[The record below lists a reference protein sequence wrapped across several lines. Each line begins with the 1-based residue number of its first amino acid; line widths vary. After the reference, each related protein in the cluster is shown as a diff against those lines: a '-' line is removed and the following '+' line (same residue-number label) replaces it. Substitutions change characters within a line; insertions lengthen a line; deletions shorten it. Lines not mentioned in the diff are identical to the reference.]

1 MKRIY
6 YVLVALILTLPTLA
20 GEPAPV
26 RVAMLEAIE
35 TETVE
40 AEAMRMEDK
49 LDSAILYYLAGSKR
63 HPMAKWDNREALI
76 KDLIVAG
83 NEYGVSPYLLLTT
96 AFYESSLLISAVG
109 TRGEIGLTQVHG
121 DAKKECELDT
131 QLGQLMCGAR
141 WLKKAHDVCG
151 YWPGALT
158 MYATGEC
165 RSKSERVVRLVH
177 FRMEK
182 WQYVENLTN

>member
-1 MKRIY
+1 MQRLI
-6 YVLVALILTLPTLA
+6 VLVSLILALPA
-20 GEPAPV
+20 MSGEPV
-26 RVAMLEAIE
+26 EVAMLEAVERE
-35 TETVE
+35 TEA
-40 AEAMRMEDK
+40 AEVMNEEDR
-49 LDSAILYYLAGSKR
+49 LNNAILYYLGGAKN
-63 HPMAKWDNREALI
+63 HPMSKWDNREALI
-76 KDLIVAG
+76 QDLIIAG
-83 NEYGVSPYLLLTT
+83 DEYGVSPYLLLTT
-96 AFYESSLLISAVG
+96 AFYESSLLMTAVG
-109 TRGEIGLTQVHG
+109 SRGEIGLTQVHG

-165 RSKSERVVRLVH
+165 RTKLPRVTRLVH

-182 WQYVENLTN
+182 WQHVENLVN